1 LEVKLMNINLT
12 FLAQIIQII
21 GCLCSLWVYIDASGH
36 KIGRTPQGGLFN
48 IGAGWWGVLSFL
60 LWIVIFPLYLIKR
73 KKLIALAKT
82 YPIEPKARKFKI
94 IIFVL
99 ICALLIFF

>member
-1 LEVKLMNINLT
+1 MFVFTM
-12 FLAQIIQII
+12 
-21 GCLCSLWVYIDASGH
+21 VYIDASGH
-36 KIGRTPQGGLFN
+36 KLAEHLKVACLISVLAGGEYLAF
-48 IGAGWWGVLSFL
+48 F

>member
-1 LEVKLMNINLT
+1 MNINLT

-21 GCLCSLWVYIDASGH
+21 GCLCSLWVYIDASGD

>member
-1 LEVKLMNINLT
+1 MEVKLMNINLT

-36 KIGRTPQGGLFN
+36 KIGRTPQGGLSN